1 MPLRAFEIGNY
12 RAFAETARVE
22 LRPLTLLFGYNNVG
36 KSALAR
42 VLPLIRDSV
51 AVRHGL
57 PFNLDSPTVRGGEF
71 ADLRCKATGVRKIE
85 LRLEWEEV
93 DQEYIRLTI
102 QDLPERRQ
110 HVVESLELQFGN
122 QSLRA
127 NWLPED
133 TGRVS
138 PRRYLVTTLS
148 SSGELEIGWEGL
160 RPQPPDHPNGLGASV
175 PLYSADL
182 ALDSFSETL
191 WIGAI
196 RSAQPRIQKFP
207 RVEPEG
213 IEHDGEGAADVLAW
227 DKKYGG
233 ELFSTVSK
241 WYGDHAQAPLDVAL
255 RGDDYALV
263 TGMHQVSLSD
273 TGEGLTQVLPALV
286 GGALARKRAQAGDD
300 SYLVVEQPELHLH
313 PRLHAPLARFFCD
326 IAKEETAPRMI
337 VETHSENFLFGVQIA
352 VAKGE
357 LAPEDVLI
365 HWVRQDELGRATV
378 TPMPFDPEGRPEG
391 WPRGVFTEE
400 ADLARELLEA
410 RMARVRR

>member
-12 RAFAETARVE
+12 RAFAESARVE

-51 AVRHGL
+51 SVRHGL

-85 LRLEWEEV
+85 LALEWEAV
-93 DQEYIRLTI
+93 DPTYIRLII

-110 HVVESLELQFGN
+110 HVIESMELQFDKR
-122 QSLRA
+122 SLRA

-138 PRRYLVTTLS
+138 PRRYLVTTS
-148 SSGELEIGWEGL
+148 RGRSELEIGWEGL
-160 RPQPPDHPNGLGASV
+160 RPQSLSQETDLEEFLLLDSVDH
-175 PLYSADL
+175 
-182 ALDSFSETL
+182 ALDPLSETL

-196 RSAQPRIQKFP
+196 RAAQPRIQKFP
-207 RVEPEG
+207 RMEPEW

-241 WYGDHAQAPLDVAL
+241 WYGEHAQAPLDVAL

-286 GGALARKRAQAGDD
+286 GGALARKRALAGDD

-326 IAKEETAPRMI
+326 IAKEASSPRMI

-352 VAKGE
+352 VAKGD

-365 HWVRQDELGRATV
+365 HWVRQDEAGRATV
-378 TPMPFDPEGRPEG
+378 TPMPFDLEGRPEG

-410 RMARVRR
+410 RNARVTR